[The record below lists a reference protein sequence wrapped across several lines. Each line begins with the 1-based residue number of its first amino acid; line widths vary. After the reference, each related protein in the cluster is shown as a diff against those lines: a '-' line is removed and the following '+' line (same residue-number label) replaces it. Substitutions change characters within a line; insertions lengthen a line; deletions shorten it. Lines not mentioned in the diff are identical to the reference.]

1 MQTATIVRCFTSDPA
16 SHEVSLDTLVVAGC
30 VRCCICADPC
40 SSAADS
46 KRLPSRHSIQGLAD
60 HHYLYTPFD
69 CADAHIPC
77 MESAADTNTMMDVC
91 ADPDGQAV
99 ESQLVPLAQSGQDL
113 QSTMV
118 KEGLLPSLD
127 HAAQEELV
135 FLAHLPPV
143 GYVTCQSTCLS
154 TYLWICLS
162 TCLSHCL

>member
-1 MQTATIVRCFTSDPA
+1 
-16 SHEVSLDTLVVAGC
+16 
-30 VRCCICADPC
+30 
-40 SSAADS
+40 
-46 KRLPSRHSIQGLAD
+46 
-60 HHYLYTPFD
+60 
-69 CADAHIPC
+69 
-77 MESAADTNTMMDVC
+77 MESAADTNTMMNVC

-99 ESQLVPLAQSGQDL
+99 ESQLVPLAQSSQDL

>member
-1 MQTATIVRCFTSDPA
+1 
-16 SHEVSLDTLVVAGC
+16 
-30 VRCCICADPC
+30 
-40 SSAADS
+40 
-46 KRLPSRHSIQGLAD
+46 
-60 HHYLYTPFD
+60 
-69 CADAHIPC
+69 

-127 HAAQEELV
+127 HAAKDELV

-143 GYVTCQSTCLS
+143 GYVTC
-154 TYLWICLS
+154 LS
-162 TCLSHCL
+162 TCL